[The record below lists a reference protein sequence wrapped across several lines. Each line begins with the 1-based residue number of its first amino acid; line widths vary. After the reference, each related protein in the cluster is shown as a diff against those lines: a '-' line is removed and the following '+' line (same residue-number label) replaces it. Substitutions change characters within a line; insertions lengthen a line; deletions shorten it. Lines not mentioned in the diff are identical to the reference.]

1 MSSIS
6 ETRRPSRK
14 GDRYSSTA
22 TQTGVGRCV
31 NVAQPTPVRPGTEVS
46 TLTTTSRV
54 PYGAVLMERMA
65 VIWGAG
71 GQSAGAAGPEQYQ
84 RAVAQARGLAQRR
97 PVRGA
102 SRVAHSRVGGVAL
115 SVRHPLQ

>member
-31 NVAQPTPVRPGTEVS
+31 NVAQPTPVSPGTEVS

-54 PYGAVLMERMA
+54 PYGAVLMDRMA
-65 VIWGAG
+65 VICGWQAG
-71 GQSAGAAGPEQYQ
+71 SQQGQRGQSS
-84 RAVAQARGLAQRR
+84 ARG
-97 PVRGA
+97 P
-102 SRVAHSRVGGVAL
+102 
-115 SVRHPLQ
+115 

>member
-71 GQSAGAAGPEQYQ
+71 GQSAGAAGPEQCQ
-84 RAVAQARGLAQRR
+84 RAVAQARGGRR
-97 PVRGA
+97 STGLRSGGRRTVGTPSSPVK
-102 SRVAHSRVGGVAL
+102 
-115 SVRHPLQ
+115 